1 MLPTANEVVAALQGA
16 IRLARLDPGGLSFFD
31 RSLGGFWRSFF
42 AAVLTAPVQAF
53 LLISTLDVPD
63 ETGGLRILVV
73 ETISY
78 AISWLIFPFV
88 MLFAVDMLN
97 RRARYFDY
105 LVPYN
110 WSNVPQAMLVLMATG
125 VASLV
130 PSLRD
135 LLWIIVV
142 VVTLIYEWFIAKT
155 SLMISGTAA
164 TALALFDFALGLS
177 LNEVTKALLQ
187 P

>member
-1 MLPTANEVVAALQGA
+1 MPADVG
-16 IRLARLDPGGLSFFD
+16 
-31 RSLGGFWRSFF
+31 SLRVI
-42 AAVLTAPVQAF
+42 A
-53 LLISTLDVPD
+53 
-63 ETGGLRILVV
+63 V

-78 AISWLIFPFV
+78 AIGWLIFPFV
-88 MLFAVDMLN
+88 MLFVVDMLN

-110 WSNVPQAMLVLMATG
+110 WSNIPQAVLVLLASG

-130 PSLRD
+130 PSLGG
-135 LLWIIVV
+135 LLLVV
-142 VVTLIYEWFIAKT
+142 VVVSTLIYEWFIAKT
-155 SLMISGTAA
+155 GLLISGTAA

-177 LNEVTKALLQ
+177 LNEVTKVLLQ